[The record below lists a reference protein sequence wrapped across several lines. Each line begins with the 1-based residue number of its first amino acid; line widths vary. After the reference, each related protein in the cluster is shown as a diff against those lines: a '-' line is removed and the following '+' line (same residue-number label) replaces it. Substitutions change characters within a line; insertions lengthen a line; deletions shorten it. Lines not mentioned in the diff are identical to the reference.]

1 MKLTIVRKDLINP
14 LKMVNGAVEPRQ
26 TLPILGNTLVEVKE
40 QTLYLTATDA
50 EIEISCCIP
59 LDAENE
65 IVEGRTTIPAR
76 KFLDICRSLNDSTQI
91 EIQTDAESRVSI
103 KSGRSRFTLST
114 LNAEEFPTLSADKQS
129 ETTLRFTFS
138 VAQRT
143 LRDLLAQTQ
152 FSMAQQDVRYYLN
165 GLLFD
170 LMPGELAVVATDGHR
185 LAMAK
190 ETFTLEGVEPT
201 QVIIPRKAV
210 NELARMLNDNADAQI
225 TVSVY
230 DNYIK
235 FSFADRIVLSSKLI
249 DGRFPDYRGVI
260 PAYPDKFIT
269 TSCDVLKQSLSRAS
283 ILSNEKY
290 KGVRLSFNPQRLI
303 ITARNPEQEE
313 AEEELEVDYDGEAFE
328 IGFNVTYLLD
338 VLNAIMTKEVEL
350 CFGDINASC
359 LIKPKEIE
367 HTKYV
372 IMPMRL

>member
-1 MKLTIVRKDLINP
+1 MKLAIIRKDLINP

-26 TLPILGNTLVEVKE
+26 TLPILGNTLVEVKG
-40 QTLYLTATDA
+40 QTLHLTATDA

-59 LDAENE
+59 LEAESDV
-65 IVEGRTTIPAR
+65 VEGRTTIPAR
-76 KFLDICRSLNDSTQI
+76 KFLDICRSLGDNSLI
-91 EIQTDAESRVSI
+91 EIQAEPDNRAVI

-114 LNAEEFPTLSADKQS
+114 LNADEFPTLSADKQS
-129 ETTLRFTFS
+129 ETTLRFTFEI
-138 VAQRT
+138 AQRT

-170 LMPGELAVVATDGHR
+170 LTPGELAVVATDGHR

-190 ETFTLEGVEPT
+190 ESFNLEGVEPT

-210 NELARMLNDNADAQI
+210 NELARMLGDNADTQI

-230 DNYIK
+230 ENYIK
-235 FSFADRIVLSSKLI
+235 FAFADRLVLSSKLI

-260 PAYPDKFIT
+260 PAYPDKFMLAH
-269 TSCDVLKQSLSRAS
+269 CDLLKQALSRAS

-313 AEEELEVDYDGEAFE
+313 AEEELEVEYTGEAFE

-338 VLNAIMTKEVEL
+338 VLNAITTKEVEF
-350 CFGDINASC
+350 CFGDTNASC
-359 LIKPKEIE
+359 LIRPKEIDQ
-367 HTKYV
+367 TKYV